1 MLKKTTNMNLTY
13 TTDNSRK
20 GIHIFNLNGKILSKE
35 DSEAISNEID
45 ENIEKGNINVILHL
59 ENLDYINSTG
69 LNFIISSFT
78 KMRNAGGELV
88 ISSVSQKVEDL
99 LVITKLNT
107 IFTAFKTLSEAKD
120 SFSK

>member
-13 TTDNSRK
+13 TTTQTEE
-20 GIHIFNLNGKILSKE
+20 GIVIFNLSGKILTKE
-35 DSEAISNEID
+35 DSEEVTNEID
-45 ENIEKGNINVILHL
+45 ENIENENFNVILNL
-59 ENLDYINSTG
+59 EELDYINSTG

-107 IFTAFKTLSEAKD
+107 IFTSFKSLPEAKD